1 MIEFVDDPPTP
12 QAAAHFVLRHTVA
25 TRTNFAIR
33 AAFFFSTY
41 LISLIVIR
49 SRGRA
54 TNQAEHKTL
63 PSQRHGPI
71 CHHVLCGFHWICT
84 FRPTYQPAIKWLE
97 GSVGST
103 SVGRCRMHGA
113 GSSLIFFYFF
123 KKPKMT
129 RCADGTK
136 WWNSLPFCVGGV
148 GSAQVKRRP

>member
-1 MIEFVDDPPTP
+1 MIRLLRRPPPTL
-12 QAAAHFVLRHTVA
+12 FYV
-25 TRTNFAIR
+25 TRWQQERTLQSEPL
-33 AAFFFSTY
+33 FFLFSIY

-49 SRGRA
+49 SRCRA

-71 CHHVLCGFHWICT
+71 CHHLLCCFHWICT

-136 WWNSLPFCVGGV
+136 WRNSLPFCVGGV